1 MAKTTSS
8 AALASATSAAS
19 SSVVGIVVIG
29 VVEVIAVAAFC
40 GMGIVEASVPTCG
53 NAGGGVAIDSFKPA
67 VSQRDENCA

>member
-19 SSVVGIVVIG
+19 SSVVGIVIAIG
-29 VVEVIAVAAFC
+29 VVEVIAVAVFC

-53 NAGGGVAIDSFKPA
+53 NAGGGVAIDSFRP
-67 VSQRDENCA
+67 VVLERDEN